1 MKGVLP
7 NRLRWERAFVLVAGL
22 ISSTAFFWQIWSHL
36 NYPWSP
42 FGTARVPVSDALE
55 PWLHGTLSYYF
66 HHEPTP
72 ILYRPTVGLIFSS
85 LLSSFGSLHLDWIP
99 AFFACFLLATLILY
113 FWSTPPALAA
123 PVVLLLVFSALE
135 FGKVVAHLNVG
146 TLHVDFPS
154 FVLTLCGLLFL
165 ILAFSRHPVSLAAAS
180 VAFLLLGM
188 AAAIRG
194 PLMLGGPVLLLGALF
209 LLYRSAQRRG
219 ILLLCA
225 CFFFPLIV
233 DWTIQKSCGLVN
245 NGLIACFSFYSDPQ
259 HMWTAR
265 ANTAYESLKPLPS
278 EVMSRYVAFVSSPE
292 GLKIVARNFFN
303 QLHSDASLLVAPR
316 NYVVVLLALVCLPI
330 MAGGWSTQRSGKN
343 EAPPRHSVPFKGM
356 LITRV
361 VVPCLFLLLIALSP
375 WAGGLLAGGLVAW
388 MIITSIWLRLHYAA
402 ACLLTYSLSL
412 LFLSLLGFAWLPRI
426 SLTTSFC
433 LPLGLYFFLLQNP
446 AGGVEPQPTRPLFT
460 SSIAAA
466 GILLWLYGANFLIPT
481 PVKRIFHEKVDGR
494 SAAIKISDG
503 PESDRS
509 LYYTGD
515 RQLLY
520 TLADPSPLGTVREYR
535 RIETPSGQNP
545 EPPPAGSNI
554 SFRAPV
560 KFQ

>member
-1 MKGVLP
+1 MKTARP
-7 NRLRWERAFVLVAGL
+7 DTPRRERVILLAAAV
-22 ISSTAFFWQIWSHL
+22 ISSAAFFWQICGHL

-42 FGTARVPVSDALE
+42 FGTAQVPVSDALE

-72 ILYRPTVGLIFSS
+72 MLYRPTVGLIFSS

-99 AFFACFLLATLILY
+99 VFFACFLLATLILY
-113 FWSTPPALAA
+113 FWSAPPVLAA

-135 FGKVVAHLNVG
+135 FGKVVLPLNVG
-146 TLHVDFPS
+146 TLQVDFPS
-154 FVLTLCGLLFL
+154 FVLSLSGLLFL
-165 ILAFSRHPVSLAAAS
+165 ILAFSLHRVSLAAAS
-180 VAFLLLGM
+180 VAFLLFGM

-194 PLMLGGPVLLLGALF
+194 PLMLGGPALLLGATF
-209 LLYRSAQRRG
+209 LLYRSAQWRG
-219 ILLLCA
+219 ILLLGA
-225 CFFFPLIV
+225 CFLFPLLV
-233 DWTIQKSCGLVN
+233 DSTIQKSHGLVN
-245 NGLIACFSFYSDPQ
+245 NGLVACFSFYSDPQ
-259 HMWTAR
+259 HTWTAA
-265 ANTAYESLKPLPS
+265 ANVAYETLQPLPAQ
-278 EVMSRYVAFVSSPE
+278 VLANYAAFVSSPE
-292 GLKIVARNFFN
+292 GLKVVSRYFFH
-303 QLHSDASLLVAPR
+303 QLHSDVSLLVAPR
-316 NYVVVLLALVCLPI
+316 NYVVVLLALICLPI
-330 MAGGWSTQRSGKN
+330 MRGGWCTQQSFGN
-343 EAPPRHSVPFKGM
+343 EAPSRHKVVFRSM

-361 VVPCLFLLLIALSP
+361 VVPCLLLLLIALSP

-388 MIITSIWLRLHYAA
+388 IIVTSICLRLHYAA

-412 LFLSLLGFAWLPRI
+412 LFLSLLGFASLPRI

-446 AGGVEPQPTRPLFT
+446 AGVVEARPTRPLFT
-460 SSIAAA
+460 GSIATA

-481 PVKRIFHEKVDGR
+481 PMKRIFHEKVDGR

-503 PESDRS
+503 PEFDRS

-545 EPPPAGSNI
+545 EPPPAGSNN